1 MDQKLKELTEKLYNE
16 GVSKG
21 NEEAE
26 KITAEAKTEAE
37 KIIADAQSKAK
48 EIIEKAEQES
58 AELDKNTKSELE
70 LASRQMLTALQ
81 QEITTLING
90 QITQQEI
97 KKATDDKEFLQNL
110 ILSTVSNWAPKQDLL
125 VIVSPKDEKEVEKF
139 FASKAK
145 QILDKGLKI
154 ESANNVKAGFEIGPA
169 DGSYKVSFTQEDFIE
184 FFKAFLR
191 PKVVELLFNRK

>member
-70 LASRQMLTALQ
+70 LASRQMLTALE

>member
-26 KITAEAKTEAE
+26 KITAEAKTEAK

-70 LASRQMLTALQ
+70 LASRQMLTALE